1 MGDKN
6 MQISGVFSKIKL
18 PNLMG
23 GAVIFVLSVFVCN
36 MAGASQYLPPGCSR
50 AVTHTACVDPIS
62 MGPDNPNCKRSEDF
76 ISCTACYSCYELRQG
91 GNYPNNEMGDW
102 SGILRRCYEIPF
114 TDVEGRA
121 TYYYEM
127 RTCGGTTEYRCK
139 SSYNGYPLY
148 QSRDTVTCRT
158 TGSTTTCS
166 GCSACRTDS
175 GQWKDTVLSG
185 YPEYQQYYQYVY
197 SSAGTGSCTLTP
209 QQQFRCAAG
218 YYGTPNS
225 TGTSGCHPCPTLES
239 SGITIVENPTNY
251 QVIYSLAGSTD
262 VTDCYAR
269 NLGIDGLVI
278 MNDGTGDFY
287 WTWDDATANEG
298 ICHYGD

>member
-1 MGDKN
+1 
-6 MQISGVFSKIKL
+6 
-18 PNLMG
+18 
-23 GAVIFVLSVFVCN
+23 
-36 MAGASQYLPPGCSR
+36 
-50 AVTHTACVDPIS
+50 

-76 ISCTACYSCYELRQG
+76 ISCTACNSCYELRQG

-102 SGILRRCYEIPF
+102 SGILRRCYAIPF
-114 TDVEGRA
+114 TEVNTRG
-121 TYYYEM
+121 TKYYEM

-139 SSYNGYPLY
+139 SYYNGYPLY
-148 QSRDTVTCRT
+148 QSRDTVTCRPS
-158 TGSTTTCS
+158 TGSFYTCS
-166 GCSACRTDS
+166 GCAVCRTDS
-175 GQWKDTVLSG
+175 GRWQDTVLSG
-185 YPEYQQYYQYVY
+185 YPEYEQFYQYVY

-225 TGTSGCHPCPTLES
+225 TGTSGCHQCPSLAS
-239 SGITIVENPTNY
+239 SGITIVENPTDY

-269 NLGIDGLVI
+269 NFGIDGLVI

>member
-1 MGDKN
+1 
-6 MQISGVFSKIKL
+6 
-18 PNLMG
+18 MG

-102 SGILRRCYEIPF
+102 SGILRRCYAIPF
-114 TDVEGRA
+114 TEVNTRVPK
-121 TYYYEM
+121 YYEM

-148 QSRDTVTCRT
+148 QSRDTVTCRPPS
-158 TGSTTTCS
+158 TGSFYTCS
-166 GCSACRTDS
+166 GCAACRTDS
-175 GQWKDTVLSG
+175 GQWQDTVLSG
-185 YPEYQQYYQYVY
+185 YPEYEQYYQYVY

-209 QQQFRCAAG
+209 QQQFRCAAA

-225 TGTSGCHPCPTLES
+225 TGTSGCRQCPTLGS

-251 QVIYSLAGSTD
+251 QVIYSSAGSTD

-269 NLGIDGLVI
+269 NFGIDGLVI

>member
-1 MGDKN
+1 
-6 MQISGVFSKIKL
+6 
-18 PNLMG
+18 MG

-36 MAGASQYLPPGCSR
+36 MAGASQYLPPGCSS
-50 AVTHTACVDPIS
+50 AVTHTACVDPID
-62 MGPDNPNCKRSEDF
+62 MGPESPNCNRVEDF
-76 ISCTACYSCYELRQG
+76 TSCTACNSCYELRQG

-114 TDVEGRA
+114 TEVNTRS
-121 TYYYEM
+121 TKYYEM

-148 QSRDTVTCRT
+148 QSGDTVTCRPPS
-158 TGSTTTCS
+158 TGSFYTCS
-166 GCSACRTDS
+166 GCAACRTDS

-185 YPEYQQYYQYVY
+185 YPEYEQFYQYVY

-209 QQQFRCAAG
+209 QQQFRCAAA

-225 TGTSGCHPCPTLES
+225 TGTSGCNQCPTLGS

-251 QVIYSLAGSTD
+251 QVIYSSAGSTD

-269 NLGIDGLVI
+269 NFGIDGLVI

-287 WTWDDATANEG
+287 WTWDDATASEG